1 MPLVLLYC
9 SGEVAR
15 ASFVGNMV
23 AVVVVVVE
31 KPVLEKEREEAS
43 EEEAEEALRWR
54 RELRASRGVRLSRD
68 WYFSARFG

>member
-15 ASFVGNMV
+15 ASLVGNMI
-23 AVVVVVVE
+23 AVVVVVE
-31 KPVLEKEREEAS
+31 KPVLEKEREEES

-54 RELRASRGVRLSRD
+54 RELRASRGVRVSRD